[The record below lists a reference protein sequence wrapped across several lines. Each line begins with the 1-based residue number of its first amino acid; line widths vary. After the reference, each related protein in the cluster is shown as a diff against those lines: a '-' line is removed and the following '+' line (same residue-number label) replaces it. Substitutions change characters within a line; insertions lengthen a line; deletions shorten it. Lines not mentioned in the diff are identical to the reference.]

1 MNGAIFS
8 RDDVFGRALR
18 SGIVRIVRRA
28 SRREIEGVE
37 NCHARKK
44 RYKVDDECEESNRY
58 GDFDIRGN
66 RSQQKYLHDLGMLNN
81 GGALRTKLFI
91 TDRER
96 KIIADRLAE
105 FERTRGSV
113 EHIKSPLEM
122 LRAGDGEQDA
132 STDSVV
138 LRRIDRRETDAMAEE
153 IAGIIAGATPDAKFL
168 ESEIDD
174 ERIRMTCKRFG
185 LAQPTFERIDRSRL
199 KSERAKQ
206 AKRKPKRKSRK
217 SKRAIETTSA

>member
-1 MNGAIFS
+1 MISHS
-8 RDDVFGRALR
+8 RLIGNALR
-18 SGIVRIVRRA
+18 TGALRVVPK
-28 SRREIEGVE
+28 REPRNTNGRKMDT
-37 NCHARKK
+37 CHARRGKK
-44 RYKVDDECEESNRY
+44 YKKDELSQKRNPDLTGMGSGNYQHYEY
-58 GDFDIRGN
+58 LVGLGLIGHRG
-66 RSQQKYLHDLGMLNN
+66 
-81 GGALRTKLFI
+81 KLFI
-91 TDRER
+91 TDSER
-96 KIIADRLAE
+96 AVIADRLAK

-113 EHIKSPLEM
+113 EHITSPLKM
-122 LRAGDGEQDA
+122 LRNRDGESDA
-132 STDSVV
+132 STDSLV

-206 AKRKPKRKSRK
+206 AKRKPKRKSRP
-217 SKRAIETTSA
+217 KRAIETTSA

>member
-1 MNGAIFS
+1 MNT
-8 RDDVFGRALR
+8 
-18 SGIVRIVRRA
+18 
-28 SRREIEGVE
+28 
-37 NCHARKK
+37 CHARRGKK
-44 RYKVDDECEESNRY
+44 YQKDELSQKRNPDLTGTGSGNYQQYEY
-58 GDFDIRGN
+58 LVALGLIGHRG
-66 RSQQKYLHDLGMLNN
+66 
-81 GGALRTKLFI
+81 KLFI
-91 TDRER
+91 TDSER
-96 KIIADRLAE
+96 AVIADRLAK

-113 EHIKSPLEM
+113 EHIASPLKM
-122 LRAGDGEQDA
+122 LRNRDGEQDA

-206 AKRKPKRKSRK
+206 KSKRKPRK
-217 SKRAIETTSA
+217 SKRTIETTSA